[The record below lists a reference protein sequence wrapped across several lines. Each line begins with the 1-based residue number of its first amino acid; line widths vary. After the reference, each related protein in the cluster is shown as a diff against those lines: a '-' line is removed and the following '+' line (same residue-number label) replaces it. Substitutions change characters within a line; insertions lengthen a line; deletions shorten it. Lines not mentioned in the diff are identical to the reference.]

1 MTIRVVELLRQLSK
15 TLTLVL
21 VSQDI
26 GLVASLCEKTII
38 LERGRIVES
47 GRIRDIL
54 AIPRHAHTQKLL
66 SSIPSMPA

>member
-38 LERGRIVES
+38 LERGRI
-47 GRIRDIL
+47 RDIL